1 MLAHSVTRNGRN
13 GHGHGK
19 ESPVHDKKR
28 PFQLRTVFR
37 GRDEMDKA
45 GAIRIA
51 IVDDEPDVCE
61 KVCRLLKNY
70 PDFEVVGMCHSG
82 EDALQLIR
90 EKNPDLVF
98 LDVHMPGKDGFA
110 VLRELESQEA
120 PNVIFM
126 AGDDQNVLKAF
137 EFFPMGFLLKPIQK
151 DSFVKTLEHA
161 KSQLIKTPTI
171 EILDLLGRLKNHG
184 DQTIDR
190 FTIRTP
196 GRIFFLNVSDV
207 DWIEAKGR
215 NSLLHVGQQTHLL
228 HESLANLEAKLNHK
242 EFLRINRGVLV
253 NSEHIA
259 EIQPLFHGDHL
270 VILQNGKSLMLSR
283 RFRCRAERLF
293 EHRLR

>member
-1 MLAHSVTRNGRN
+1 
-13 GHGHGK
+13 
-19 ESPVHDKKR
+19 
-28 PFQLRTVFR
+28 
-37 GRDEMDKA
+37 MDKA
-45 GAIRIA
+45 ESIRIA

-70 PDFEVVGMCHSG
+70 PGFEVVGICHSG
-82 EDALQLIR
+82 EDALLLIR
-90 EKNPDLVF
+90 EKSPDLVI
-98 LDVHMPGKDGFA
+98 LDVCMPGKDGFS
-110 VLRELESQEA
+110 VLQDLESHEA

-126 AGDDQNVLKAF
+126 AADDQNVLRAF

-151 DSFVKTLEHA
+151 ESFLKTLEHA
-161 KSQLIKTPTI
+161 KSQLIKTPTA
-171 EILDLLGRLKNHG
+171 EILDLLGRLKNNN
-184 DQTIDR
+184 QTIDR

-196 GRIFFLNVSDV
+196 GKIFFLNVSDV

-228 HESLANLEAKLNHK
+228 HESLANLEAKLSHK

-293 EHRLR
+293 EHRFR

>member
-1 MLAHSVTRNGRN
+1 
-13 GHGHGK
+13 
-19 ESPVHDKKR
+19 
-28 PFQLRTVFR
+28 
-37 GRDEMDKA
+37 MDKVES
-45 GAIRIA
+45 IRIA
-51 IVDDEPDVCE
+51 IVDDEPEVCE
-61 KVCRLLKNY
+61 KVCRLLRDY
-70 PDFEVVGMCHSG
+70 PNFEVVGICHSG
-82 EDALQLIR
+82 EEAIQTIR
-90 EKNPDLVF
+90 EKRPDLIF
-98 LDVHMPGKDGFA
+98 LDVGMPGKDGFE
-110 VLRELESQEA
+110 VLQDLEGPEA

-126 AGDDQNVLKAF
+126 SNDDQNVLKAF
-137 EFFPMGFLLKPIQK
+137 DFFPMGFLIKPIQR
-151 DSFVKTLEHA
+151 DSFIKTLEHA
-161 KSQLIKTPTI
+161 KTQLSKTPTT
-171 EILDLLGRLKNHG
+171 EILDLLGRLKNN

-228 HESLANLEAKLNHK
+228 HESLANLEAKLSHK

-253 NSEHIA
+253 NSEHIV

-293 EHRLR
+293 EHRFR